1 MFHHFKLIICCTPLE
16 GKLDL
21 NSHHHIRYQ
30 LMELEVV
37 ILAGEHADVSMSWVC
52 CVYLCEIIDMA

>member
-37 ILAGEHADVSMSWVC
+37 ILAGEHADVSMS
-52 CVYLCEIIDMA
+52 